1 MKKWLLIFLL
11 CILPPSAHCAEPELS
26 WQSLRAGLDIA
37 RLHAATPSAAGDAQ
51 LLCLRINPKL
61 YRFQILYDPPRQ
73 LSAENWRESSQALAV
88 CNIGQYDD
96 KYNYLGLLIKD
107 GIEFFPLASAPAG
120 LFLAETSDPQLPP
133 AMLLD
138 LRYSAFD
145 PRQNPYS
152 QAAQSLMLIDR
163 YGHIRV
169 RRSGKLAHRA
179 LLAQDASGNILLM
192 VSKGRH
198 TLWELAVYLEQR
210 FPALLEVMCLDGGGE
225 AQLALKVD
233 DYAFNQYGVPM
244 ALPDI
249 PWPSV
254 KLPMALAVYPR

>member
-1 MKKWLLIFLL
+1 MNKWLLIFLAL
-11 CILPPSAHCAEPELS
+11 IIPQIVHSAPPELS
-26 WQSLRAGLDIA
+26 WRSLRAGLEIA
-37 RLHAATPSAAGDAQ
+37 RISAETHSGSGDPE
-51 LLCLRINPKL
+51 LLFLRINPKL
-61 YRFQILYDPPRQ
+61 YRFQILYDPPQ
-73 LSAENWRESSQALAV
+73 QFSAEVWRESSNALAV

-96 KYNYLGLLIKD
+96 KYKYLGLLIKD
-107 GIEFFPLASAPAG
+107 GVEFFPLASASAG
-120 LFLAETSDPQLPP
+120 LFLAETSDLSLPA
-133 AMLLD
+133 AMVLD

-145 PRQNPYS
+145 PRQNPYT

-179 LLAQDASGNILLM
+179 LLAQDESGNILLI

-198 TLWELAVYLEQR
+198 TLWELAAYLER
-210 FPALLEVMCLDGGGE
+210 FPELLEVMCLDGGGE
-225 AQLALKVD
+225 AQLALKVG

-244 ALPDI
+244 ALPDL